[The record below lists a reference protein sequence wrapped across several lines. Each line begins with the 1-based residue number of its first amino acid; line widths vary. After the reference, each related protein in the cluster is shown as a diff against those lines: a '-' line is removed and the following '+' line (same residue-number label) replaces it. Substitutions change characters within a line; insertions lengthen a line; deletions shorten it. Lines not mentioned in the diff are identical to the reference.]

1 MEDLIHIQ
9 KTFEKVILLT
19 RRVIENLKIVFFK
32 TAIYRIAISQTIP
45 LWIVSLSIVIFQ

>member
-9 KTFEKVILLT
+9 KTFEKIVLSMK
-19 RRVIENLKIVFFK
+19 VSNQNLKIVSLK
-32 TAIYRIAISQTIP
+32 TVTYLIVISQTIP